1 MIVGPSGSGKS
12 TLLKVIAGQL
22 VPKCGHVL
30 YNDQP
35 EEFIDNQSL
44 RQSIAFVTQTPYLFS
59 GTLRENITLDRYI
72 PEEQLSQAIK
82 QSGLSEFVSE
92 KGLDYQIKSG
102 AENLS
107 GGQKQRIALARGL
120 ALNCQVILLDE
131 VSSAIDQQ
139 AAVAI
144 ERDILSMSN
153 KTVLMI
159 THQQHPAVLPLIDKV
174 VSIS

>member
-1 MIVGPSGSGKS
+1 MK
-12 TLLKVIAGQL
+12 
-22 VPKCGHVL
+22 
-30 YNDQP
+30 
-35 EEFIDNQSL
+35 
-44 RQSIAFVTQTPYLFS
+44 
-59 GTLRENITLDRYI
+59 ENITLDRNI
-72 PEEQLSQAIK
+72 PEAQLRQAIK

-92 KGLDYQIKSG
+92 KGLDCQIKSG

-120 ALNCQVILLDE
+120 ALNFQVILLDE

-144 ERDILSMSN
+144 EREILSMSN